1 MDKTYRDEYQRLF
14 LIEHLPEPMTRADAH
29 LQLFDN
35 YVENTRLR
43 LRSVRVPETKQ
54 WTWILQQRYP
64 VSEDLMHW
72 KTAEIH
78 LDEIEHQTFET
89 FEGSEIRKNRHFF
102 ELDGREIE
110 IDLYLG
116 TLWGLNVARIAF
128 DSPEALAAFEP
139 APFMALEVTGE
150 PFFLGRNLVGK
161 TFAAVQAE
169 IARILAHTHSRDTIE
184 RETAKDNE

>member
-35 YVENTRLR
+35 YIENTRLR
-43 LRSVRVPETKQ
+43 LRSVRVPETRQ
-54 WTWILQQRYP
+54 WTRLLQQRLAA
-64 VSEDLMHW
+64 SDDLSHW
-72 KTAEIH
+72 KIAEMD
-78 LDEIEHQTFET
+78 LNEIEYHTLET

-110 IDLYLG
+110 IDLFLG
-116 TLWGLNVARIAF
+116 TLWGLNLARVCFATPDELRAF
-128 DSPEALAAFEP
+128 RI

-150 PFFLGRNLVGK
+150 NFFRGENLVGK
-161 TFAAVQAE
+161 TFADVRTE
-169 IARILAHTHSRDTIE
+169 VERIVAGCRGETIE
-184 RETAKDNE
+184 KEMAGENE